1 MGKKDVCKNQTGL
14 LRFNKFGVV
23 KKGLLYL
30 GYFSI
35 SKPKLTLAPGDATSV
50 SSLAISPES
59 KSDNRMSKVLY
70 LRIKNNYTIESNG
83 KKTTGS
89 PPNSLSGRRRVW
101 P

>member
-1 MGKKDVCKNQTGL
+1 MGKKVVCKNQTGL

>member
-35 SKPKLTLAPGDATSV
+35 SKPNLTVAPGDATYV
-50 SSLAISPES
+50 SNLAISSETKGANP
-59 KSDNRMSKVLY
+59 MSKVLY
-70 LRIKNNYTIESNG
+70 LRIRNNYTIESNG
-83 KKTTGS
+83 KKTTGA
-89 PPNSLSGRRRVW
+89 PNSLSGRRRVW